1 MHRCPDCP
9 KTFPSPSK
17 LKRHHLIHTGHKP
30 FSCGSCGK
38 AFNQSHH
45 LKLHLQNVHRSQA
58 PAGTPPEV
66 TSTNPQRPSCDKP
79 AAGTSTRV
87 GGNWAEIP
95 STVSSSVASKPQWRS
110 TTVGLPLSETGN
122 QFKPKSHVT
131 EVTAPVSRDVDLV
144 HQEQVHLAN
153 VNPPAC
159 EGLKRH
165 TCKVCSK
172 SFNTSLQLW
181 IHLPTHN
188 KSKPP
193 PGRGQSIFKKGP
205 WKMNFQSQESRSASK
220 RIMSLRHQCPKCLKG
235 FCSPSKLKR
244 HFLIHTDQ
252 KPYSCSSCW
261 KSFRQKGHLKTH
273 LGTENK
279 CPLSAANA
287 RLRLS
292 NDSRTSRLQPETQ
305 LHCPSSN
312 QDSSVELKLQCE
324 IRVNTLHELNTTEI
338 KLNSF
343 VKPEQT
349 LNPSFQCHES
359 GGVSQHLTQKR
370 FRCLICNRSFRL
382 EVNLIRHGRF
392 HWNPKESGSPTSV
405 PNCHNVKMS
414 NSDAIKRVPE
424 PEPADLTDFNII
436 VKPEMHREN
445 LRDSLPLEAASVPSA
460 EQPRE
465 TFQQRRINPSHQCRS
480 CAKGFPSPSKLK
492 RHMMIH
498 TGQRPFSCETCGKR
512 FRQKTHLR
520 VHCRTHLLTRY
531 QKQRSLYINRPPSR
545 IGGFHTRTAADVPV
559 QEVIGHKKCNE
570 TVTGCDGISAKQ
582 AVQTPSTGTVQ
593 NNVKTESGI
602 QLFPQ
607 TSKKREVLS
616 VMTAPRVN
624 NTQTA
629 KPVQSNGN
637 TRHQCTQC
645 LKCFPSPSKLKRH
658 EMVHTGLKP
667 FRCPTCGKAFRQ
679 RTHLKTHE
687 GGHCTRRP
695 SQPVNQQAS
704 IKKLKMNPQQ
714 QQLYPRITVC
724 VPSLQHSV
732 NTNTHSVSRDATSR
746 DQSVQ
751 HCTRP
756 ELPNAKVNGP
766 FEANTKSTTCKK
778 KKLHTCR
785 ICCKNFSSPYKLSRH
800 LLTHSGVRP
809 YKCSFCSKTLT
820 QHGHLKLHERR
831 CRHRSRSSDWSHREM
846 VSTNHLQEKP
856 VENIIYCTDFDLDAV
871 TEQRECSYS
880 PTSVSSFTA
889 GDLAYCPE
897 AVDTDWLAAPD
908 SGLQEEN
915 YTSGETVDQAAD
927 SSNQA
932 SDQFSYS
939 FPSELAFEISKLIQ
953 SQGTAAPPLSHQPE
967 DNKNDVET
975 PRQREGGTADSLK
988 NKVLGDVSSVNQLR
1002 TDSRSGDWCEPVIVF
1017 ECGECTTHFM
1027 SDAHLKQHLCPA
1039 RVQPE
1044 GTKETA
1050 RNRCDVCF
1058 KHFVSPSKLVRH
1070 SLVHTGQ
1077 RPFTCDV
1084 CGKTF
1089 TQRSHVTTHRQ
1100 TH

>member
-1 MHRCPDCP
+1 MHLCPDCP

-17 LKRHHLIHTGHKP
+17 LKRHHLIHTGQKP

-45 LKLHLQNVHRSQA
+45 LKLHLQNVHRSGP

-66 TSTNPQRPSCDKP
+66 TSANHQRPSCDKP
-79 AAGTSTRV
+79 VAGTSTCG

-95 STVSSSVASKPQWRS
+95 STVASQPKWRS
-110 TTVGLPLSETGN
+110 TTICLPVSETGN
-122 QFKPKSHVT
+122 QFKST
-131 EVTAPVSRDVDLV
+131 SRETVSRDVDPV
-144 HQEQVHLAN
+144 HQVQVHSAN
-153 VNPPAC
+153 VNPSEC
-159 EGLKRH
+159 EGHKRH
-165 TCKVCSK
+165 TCKVCLK
-172 SFNTSLQLW
+172 SFHSSLQLW

-188 KSKPP
+188 KSKP

-220 RIMSLRHQCPKCLKG
+220 RIMSLKHQCPKCLKG

-252 KPYSCSSCW
+252 KPYSCSVCW

-273 LGTENK
+273 LGTGNK

-292 NDSRTSRLQPETQ
+292 HDGKTSRPQPETQ
-305 LHCPSSN
+305 LQRPSSH

-349 LNPSFQCHES
+349 LNPGSRCHES
-359 GGVSQHLTQKR
+359 GGEGSHHLTLKDVKR
-370 FRCLICNRSFRL
+370 FRCSVCNRSFRL
-382 EVNLIRHGRF
+382 EVNLIRHDRI
-392 HWNPKESGSPTSV
+392 HWNQKELGSPPSV
-405 PNCHNVKMS
+405 QNCNNVKMT
-414 NSDAIKRVPE
+414 NSE
-424 PEPADLTDFNII
+424 TQ
-436 VKPEMHREN
+436 REN
-445 LRDSLPLEAASVPSA
+445 RRDSFPQEAASVPPA
-460 EQPRE
+460 EQQRA

-480 CAKGFPSPSKLK
+480 CSKCFPSPSKLK

-498 TGQRPFSCETCGKR
+498 TGQRPFSCDLCGKR
-512 FRQKTHLR
+512 FRQNTHLR

-545 IGGFHTRTAADVPV
+545 TGGFHTRTAADVLV
-559 QEVIGHKKCNE
+559 QEALQRKKCAE
-570 TVTGCDGISAKQ
+570 ALTRCDVIAAKHP
-582 AVQTPSTGTVQ
+582 VQTPSTATVQ

-602 QLFPQ
+602 RLFPQ
-607 TSKKREVLS
+607 TSKTSED
-616 VMTAPRVN
+616 TAPKG
-624 NTQTA
+624 TQTA
-629 KPVQSNGN
+629 KPVQIHG
-637 TRHQCTQC
+637 TARHECSQC

-687 GGHCTRRP
+687 GGHCTRKL

-704 IKKLKMNPQQ
+704 IKKQKTPNQQQ

-732 NTNTHSVSRDATSR
+732 NTDTHSVSRGATSR
-746 DQSVQ
+746 DKSV
-751 HCTRP
+751 P
-756 ELPNAKVNGP
+756 EIPISKVNGP
-766 FEANTKSTTCKK
+766 FKTNTRSNTFKK

-800 LLTHSGVRP
+800 LITHSGVRP

-831 CRHRSRSSDWSHREM
+831 CRQRSRTSDCSHRE
-846 VSTNHLQEKP
+846 VVNTDHVQENP
-856 VENIIYCTDFDLDAV
+856 VENLIYCTDFNLDEV
-871 TEQRECSYS
+871 TEQRESNYS
-880 PTSVSSFTA
+880 PSSVSSFTA
-889 GDLAYCPE
+889 GELAYCPE
-897 AVDTDWLAAPD
+897 AIDTEWLAAPET
-908 SGLQEEN
+908 GLQEEN
-915 YTSGETVDQAAD
+915 YELGEKVDEATD
-927 SSNQA
+927 SSDQA

-953 SQGTAAPPLSHQPE
+953 NQSTAAPRGIP
-967 DNKNDVET
+967 V
-975 PRQREGGTADSLK
+975 TADSLK
-988 NKVLGDVSSVNQLR
+988 NKVIGEASSVNLLR
-1002 TDSRSGDWCEPVIVF
+1002 TGSRGEDWCEPVIVF
-1017 ECGECTTHFM
+1017 ECGECTTSFM
-1027 SDAHLKQHLCPA
+1027 SAGDLEQHLCPA

-1044 GTKETA
+1044 GTKTTA

-1077 RPFTCDV
+1077 RPFNCDV

-1089 TQRSHVTTHRQ
+1089 TQRSHVMNSQADSLMEWHWHVWVFVARVQ
-1100 TH
+1100 SCVYGDHDIG

>member
-1 MHRCPDCP
+1 MSTAHGLQRRARHRRLLQPITSDQAV
-9 KTFPSPSK
+9 
-17 LKRHHLIHTGHKP
+17 I
-30 FSCGSCGK
+30 
-38 AFNQSHH
+38 NQW
-45 LKLHLQNVHRSQA
+45 RGRA
-58 PAGTPPEV
+58 CA
-66 TSTNPQRPSCDKP
+66 
-79 AAGTSTRV
+79 V

-95 STVSSSVASKPQWRS
+95 STVTSSVASPAP
-110 TTVGLPLSETGN
+110 VGEAQPFVFPVSETGN
-122 QFKPKSHVT
+122 QFKTTSRVT
-131 EVTAPVSRDVDLV
+131 EVTETVSHDVDPV
-144 HQEQVHLAN
+144 HQDL
-153 VNPPAC
+153 VNPPNVNTSAC
-159 EGLKRH
+159 EGHKRH
-165 TCKVCSK
+165 TCKVCLR
-172 SFNTSLQLW
+172 SFHSSLQLW

-193 PGRGQSIFKKGP
+193 GRGQSIFKKGP
-205 WKMNFQSQESRSASK
+205 RKMNFQSQESRSASK
-220 RIMSLRHQCPKCLKG
+220 RIMSLKHQCPKCLKG

-252 KPYSCSSCW
+252 KPYSCSVCW

-292 NDSRTSRLQPETQ
+292 NDSKTSRPQPETQ
-305 LHCPSSN
+305 LQRPSSN

-359 GGVSQHLTQKR
+359 GGQGSQHLTQKDVKR
-370 FRCLICNRSFRL
+370 FRCLVCNRSFRL
-382 EVNLIRHGRF
+382 EVNLIRHGRI
-392 HWNPKESGSPTSV
+392 HWNQKELGSPTSV
-405 PNCHNVKMS
+405 QNCNNVKMS

-424 PEPADLTDFNII
+424 PKPADLTDFNIV
-436 VKPEMHREN
+436 VKPETEREN
-445 LRDSLPLEAASVPSA
+445 RRDSFPQEAASVPPT

-480 CAKGFPSPSKLK
+480 CSKCFPSPSKLK

-498 TGQRPFSCETCGKR
+498 TGQRPFSCELCGKR

-545 IGGFHTRTAADVPV
+545 ISGFHTRTAADVPV
-559 QEVIGHKKCNE
+559 QEVLRHKKCNE
-570 TVTGCDGISAKQ
+570 ALTGSDVIAAKHP
-582 AVQTPSTGTVQ
+582 VQTPSTATVQ

-607 TSKKREVLS
+607 TSKKSEVLPLI
-616 VMTAPRVN
+616 TAPKG
-624 NTQTA
+624 TQTA
-629 KPVQSNGN
+629 KPVQIPGN
-637 TRHQCTQC
+637 TRHKCSQC

-687 GGHCTRRP
+687 GGHCTRKL

-704 IKKLKMNPQQ
+704 IKKLKTHNQQ

-724 VPSLQHSV
+724 APSLQHSV
-732 NTNTHSVSRDATSR
+732 NTDTHSVSRGATIR
-746 DQSVQ
+746 DKGVQ
-751 HCTRP
+751 DCTGP
-756 ELPNAKVNGP
+756 EIPIAKVNGP
-766 FEANTKSTTCKK
+766 FKTNTRSNSFKK

-831 CRHRSRSSDWSHREM
+831 CRQRSRILDCSHREM
-846 VSTNHLQEKP
+846 VNTNHLQEKP
-856 VENIIYCTDFDLDAV
+856 VENLIYCTDFNLDAV
-871 TEQRECSYS
+871 TEQRESNYS
-880 PTSVSSFTA
+880 PAGVSSFTA

-897 AVDTDWLAAPD
+897 AIDTDWLAVPET
-908 SGLQEEN
+908 GLQEEN
-915 YTSGETVDQAAD
+915 YELGEKVDQATD
-927 SSNQA
+927 SSDQA

-953 SQGTAAPPLSHQPE
+953 NQSTAAPPLSPQYE
-967 DNKNDVET
+967 GNTNNVGT
-975 PRQREGGTADSLK
+975 PHQREGMTANSLK
-988 NKVLGDVSSVNQLR
+988 NKVLGDVSSVNLLQ
-1002 TDSRSGDWCEPVIVF
+1002 TDSRGGDWCEPVIVF
-1017 ECGECTTHFM
+1017 DCGECTTNFM
-1027 SDAHLKQHLCPA
+1027 SDDDLKQHLCPA
-1039 RVQPE
+1039 RVQPK
-1044 GTKETA
+1044 GTKSTA

-1058 KHFVSPSKLVRH
+1058 KHFVSPSKLERH

-1077 RPFTCDV
+1077 RPFNCDV

-1089 TQRSHVTTHRQ
+1089 TQRSHVRTHRQ

>member
-1 MHRCPDCP
+1 MHRCPDCS

-17 LKRHHLIHTGHKP
+17 LKRHHLIHTGQKP

-45 LKLHLQNVHRSQA
+45 LKLHLQNVHRSRP

-66 TSTNPQRPSCDKP
+66 TSANHQRPSCDKP
-79 AAGTSTRV
+79 AAGTSTR
-87 GGNWAEIP
+87 GNWAEIP
-95 STVSSSVASKPQWRS
+95 STVTSSVASQPQWRT
-110 TTVGLPLSETGN
+110 TTVCLPVSETGN
-122 QFKPKSHVT
+122 QFKSMSHGT
-131 EVTAPVSRDVDLV
+131 EGTAPVSCDVDPV
-144 HQEQVHLAN
+144 HQDQVH
-153 VNPPAC
+153 PA
-159 EGLKRH
+159 KRH

-172 SFNTSLQLW
+172 SFHSSLQLW

-205 WKMNFQSQESRSASK
+205 WRMNFQSQESRSASK

-273 LGTENK
+273 LGSENK

-287 RLRLS
+287 RLILP
-292 NDSRTSRLQPETQ
+292 NDSRASRLQPEMQ
-305 LHCPSSN
+305 LQRPSSH

-338 KLNSF
+338 KLNSL

-359 GGVSQHLTQKR
+359 GGQGSQHLTQKDVKP

-382 EVNLIRHGRF
+382 EVNLIRHGRI
-392 HWNPKESGSPTSV
+392 HWNQKESGSPTSV

-414 NSDAIKRVPE
+414 NSDAITRVPE
-424 PEPADLTDFNII
+424 PEPADLMDFNII
-436 VKPEMHREN
+436 VKPEIQRED
-445 LRDSLPLEAASVPSA
+445 LRDSFPLEAASAPPA
-460 EQPRE
+460 EQLRA
-465 TFQQRRINPSHQCRS
+465 TTQQRRINPSHQCRS
-480 CAKGFPSPSKLK
+480 CSKGFPSPSKLR

-498 TGQRPFSCETCGKR
+498 TGQRPFSCELCGKR

-545 IGGFHTRTAADVPV
+545 SGGFHTRPAADVPV
-559 QEVIGHKKCNE
+559 QEVLGHKKCNE
-570 TVTGCDGISAKQ
+570 TLTSCDVISAKQ
-582 AVQTPSTGTVQ
+582 PVQTTSTASVQ

-607 TSKKREVLS
+607 TSKKREVLPLI
-616 VMTAPRVN
+616 TAPRVN
-624 NTQTA
+624 NTPTA
-629 KPVQSNGN
+629 KPVQIHGN
-637 TRHQCTQC
+637 TRHQCSQC
-645 LKCFPSPSKLKRH
+645 SKCFPSPSKLKRH

-687 GGHCTRRP
+687 AGHCTRRP

-704 IKKLKMNPQQ
+704 IKKLKINNQQPQ

-724 VPSLQHSV
+724 FPSLHHSV
-732 NTNTHSVSRDATSR
+732 NTNTHTVSNGATSR
-746 DQSVQ
+746 DKSVQ
-751 HCTRP
+751 HCTGP
-756 ELPNAKVNGP
+756 EIPNAKVNSP
-766 FEANTKSTTCKK
+766 FKTNAKSTTCKK

-831 CRHRSRSSDWSHREM
+831 CRHRSRISDCSHREM
-846 VSTNHLQEKP
+846 VNTNRLQEKP
-856 VENIIYCTDFDLDAV
+856 VENLIYCTNFNLDAV
-871 TEQRECSYS
+871 TEQRESSYS

-889 GDLAYCPE
+889 GDSAYCPE
-897 AVDTDWLAAPD
+897 AIDWLAVPD
-908 SGLQEEN
+908 TGLQEEN
-915 YTSGETVDQAAD
+915 YEPGEKVDQAAD

-953 SQGTAAPPLSHQPE
+953 NQSTAAPPLT
-967 DNKNDVET
+967 NNVET
-975 PRQREGGTADSLK
+975 PRQREGGTADSLE
-988 NKVLGDVSSVNQLR
+988 NKVLSDVSSVNLLR

-1017 ECGECTTHFM
+1017 ECGECTTDFM
-1027 SDAHLKQHLCPA
+1027 SDAHLEQHLCPA

-1044 GTKETA
+1044 GTKATA